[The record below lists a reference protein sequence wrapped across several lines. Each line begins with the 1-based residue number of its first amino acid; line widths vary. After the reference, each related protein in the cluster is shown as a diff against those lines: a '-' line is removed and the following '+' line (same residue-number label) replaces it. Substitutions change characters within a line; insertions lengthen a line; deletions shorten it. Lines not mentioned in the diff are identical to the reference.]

1 MSKPA
6 GWRTT
11 RWCFGVALLALVTVL
26 TGCCRSDYGSQL
38 PPAPHSSVTY
48 NRTGGLAGFDDTL
61 VIDDQG
67 KATASRG
74 RGSQR
79 GATTVVP
86 LLPGEFAKLKTLLSQ
101 AHLDGLDCSYTTS
114 SPYPDDYRY
123 LVRYEGHTVKVD
135 GGATSTPRRLETLI
149 GLLDAIQTRGVQG
162 PSGPR

>member
-1 MSKPA
+1 M
-6 GWRTT
+6 
-11 RWCFGVALLALVTVL
+11 ALLALTAVL
-26 TGCCRSDYGSQL
+26 TGCCRSNYGSQL
-38 PPAPHSSVTY
+38 LPAPHSSVTY

-74 RGSQR
+74 LGSQR
-79 GATTVVP
+79 GTTTVVP
-86 LLPGEFAKLKTLLSQ
+86 LLPGEFSKLKTLLSQ
-101 AHLDGLDCSYTTS
+101 AHFDGLDCTYTTPP
-114 SPYPDDYRY
+114 PYPDDYRY
-123 LVRYEGHTVKVD
+123 LVRYEGHTIKVD